1 MAPRYKNI
9 NLLRSEIYYVKDIYE
24 LCRKINAIELVTKLN
39 LETKTAKTFIRCL
52 DAIKLELI

>member
-1 MAPRYKNI
+1 MLKIFTRYA
-9 NLLRSEIYYVKDIYE
+9 ETF
-24 LCRKINAIELVTKLN
+24 NAIELVTKLN

>member
-1 MAPRYKNI
+1 M
-9 NLLRSEIYYVKDIYE
+9 LEIFENHTEKD
-24 LCRKINAIELVTKLN
+24 N